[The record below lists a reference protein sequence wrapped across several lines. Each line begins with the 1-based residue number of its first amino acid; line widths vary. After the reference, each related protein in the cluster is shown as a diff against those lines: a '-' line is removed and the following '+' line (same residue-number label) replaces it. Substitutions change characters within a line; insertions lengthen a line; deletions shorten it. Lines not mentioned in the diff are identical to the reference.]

1 MMKMSENTV
10 KTPAFTKQ
18 ELHKIDLRWIWHS
31 QIGWNYERMQG
42 LGYLTTMLPV
52 IDRLYG
58 DNPEL
63 KKKAL
68 ETHSVFFNTTPQMG
82 DIILGMDIAIEEQQ
96 RNEEGLEVVSSLK
109 TALMGPFAGIGDTIF
124 GVISGAV
131 FGSIAASMAIQGNA
145 IGTFIWVAWFV
156 FVFLIR
162 RNLFDLGYTQ
172 GVKLVTSMSGTMN
185 ALIEGAGVLGLTV
198 VGAMIASMVNVPLS
212 TYSVVLGIDTTG
224 AEIIKE
230 YDLQAYADQ
239 IMPKLFPA
247 LLAWICYVLLGK
259 KWMNSNKLIWIVIVF
274 SIVLRVIGI
283 VG

>member
-1 MMKMSENTV
+1 MSENMV
-10 KTPAFTKQ
+10 KTSAFTKQ

-145 IGTFIWVAWFV
+145 IGTFIWVAGLLFV
-156 FVFLIR
+156 FFIR

-172 GVKLVTSMSGTMN
+172 GIKLVTSMSGTMN

-212 TYSVVLGIDTTG
+212 TYSVVLGVDTTG

-239 IMPKLFPA
+239 IMPKLLPA

>member
-1 MMKMSENTV
+1 
-10 KTPAFTKQ
+10 
-18 ELHKIDLRWIWHS
+18 
-31 QIGWNYERMQG
+31 
-42 LGYLTTMLPV
+42 
-52 IDRLYG
+52 
-58 DNPEL
+58 
-63 KKKAL
+63 
-68 ETHSVFFNTTPQMG
+68 
-82 DIILGMDIAIEEQQ
+82 
-96 RNEEGLEVVSSLK
+96 
-109 TALMGPFAGIGDTIF
+109 
-124 GVISGAV
+124 
-131 FGSIAASMAIQGNA
+131 
-145 IGTFIWVAWFV
+145 
-156 FVFLIR
+156 
-162 RNLFDLGYTQ
+162 
-172 GVKLVTSMSGTMN
+172 MN

>member
-1 MMKMSENTV
+1 MSENTV

>member
-1 MMKMSENTV
+1 MSENTV

-42 LGYLTTMLPV
+42 LGYLATMLPV